1 MARRRSAGAGA
12 ADPLGLRRLRGDR
25 GLPVLVAAMAFLAAL
40 ALAGSSGAAALAQHW
55 REDQA
60 TAATVTL
67 PAADT
72 PVPAMPSQ
80 GTPAQA
86 TPAQSTPP
94 LATASVG
101 AADAALALLRGTQGV
116 AHAQAL
122 PAAEVA
128 ALVRPWLGDAAGNPS
143 MPLPTVIALRLGDPK
158 LDLAALQTRLRE
170 VAPGA
175 QVEGHAAW
183 VARIAALAH
192 AIQLCAWAALALV
205 AAVAVAVVAVATRA
219 GLAARREAIEILHG
233 LGATDAF
240 VAARFAGRTTRLTGL
255 GGLAGAVAAL
265 PVLLALEALASPVAD
280 TSGHGPAPDLA
291 ALLRAAPAEL
301 MAGLPLLPLVA
312 ALIGLVT
319 AQWTVRRWLRR
330 LP

>member
-1 MARRRSAGAGA
+1 MARRRAAGAGA
-12 ADPLGLRRLRGDR
+12 ADPLGLRRLKGDR

-67 PAADT
+67 PAT
-72 PVPAMPSQ
+72 EPPAP
-80 GTPAQA
+80 
-86 TPAQSTPP
+86 
-94 LATASVG
+94 G
-101 AADAALALLRGTQGV
+101 AADAALALLRGAPGI
-116 AHAQAL
+116 AHAEAL
-122 PAAEVA
+122 PPADVA
-128 ALVRPWLGDAAGNPS
+128 ALVRPWLGDAAGNPA
-143 MPLPTVIALRLGDPK
+143 MPLPVVISLRLADPA
-158 LDLAALQTRLRE
+158 LDLTALQTRLRDV
-170 VAPGA
+170 VAGA

-205 AAVAVAVVAVATRA
+205 AAVAAAVVAVATRA
-219 GLAARREAIEILHG
+219 GLAARREAIEIIHG

-240 VAARFAGRTTRLTGL
+240 VAARFARRTTRLTGL
-255 GGLAGAVAAL
+255 GGIVGAVAAL
-265 PVLLALEALASPVAD
+265 PVLLALQALASPVA
-280 TSGHGPAPDLA
+280 GVPGQALARNVPAV
-291 ALLRAAPAEL
+291 LRATPAEL
-301 MAGLPLLPLVA
+301 LAGLPLLPVTA
-312 ALIGLVT
+312 ALIGFLT